1 MRNSSRS
8 VTRSETLGSCSKV
21 ILIPATSSE
30 VKFSTAHHDR
40 IIEIT
45 WRPIPTRSFFFW
57 HSASVLGTPGY
68 MFYNSTKDIHIMN
81 KSFCFA
87 MLYWYLRLNETFIR
101 RIVNRYIP
109 FSNVIIVLI
118 TMDVRAFIVY
128 FEAKK
133 KTASNFL

>member
-1 MRNSSRS
+1 
-8 VTRSETLGSCSKV
+8 
-21 ILIPATSSE
+21 
-30 VKFSTAHHDR
+30 
-40 IIEIT
+40 
-45 WRPIPTRSFFFW
+45 
-57 HSASVLGTPGY
+57 
-68 MFYNSTKDIHIMN
+68 
-81 KSFCFA
+81 
-87 MLYWYLRLNETFIR
+87 MLYWHLRLNETFIR